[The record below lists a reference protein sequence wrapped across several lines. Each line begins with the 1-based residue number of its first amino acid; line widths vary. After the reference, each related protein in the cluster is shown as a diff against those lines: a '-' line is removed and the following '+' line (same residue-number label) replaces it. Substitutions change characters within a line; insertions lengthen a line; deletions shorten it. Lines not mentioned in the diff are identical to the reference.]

1 MIRTAR
7 RITTSVLGLALM
19 LPACATPQPKA
30 TTQPLQLVDAAGK
43 LCAGAETFDLEK
55 LAAKIAV
62 DVDARTARIAELVAI
77 TPLPPGAEDAETR
90 IRVRVPPTAMWGL
103 DTRVTLW
110 KDAEGAWQIA
120 TKNVNTHA
128 PPPPPPPPPAP
139 LGEDGQPLWTYPP
152 VPPPPPPYLTSAL
165 SQEDAA
171 GLDAALADPCFL
183 DGPDHLPYAAPL
195 LKTDEHGRED
205 WLCPPDSAWYTA
217 EVKLSGEP
225 VRYILYVCYMDFA
238 VSKLLTRMAYM
249 SAAPGPAVD

>member
-1 MIRTAR
+1 MTRTAE
-7 RITTSVLGLALM
+7 RIAVSLLGIALL
-19 LPACATPQPKA
+19 LPGCATPA
-30 TTQPLQLVDAAGK
+30 TTRPPQLVDAKGK

-55 LAAKIAV
+55 LAARIAV
-62 DVDARTARIAELVAI
+62 DVDARTARIAELTAI

-110 KDAEGAWQIA
+110 KSADGDWQIA

-128 PPPPPPPPPAP
+128 PPPPPAP

-152 VPPPPPPYLTSAL
+152 APPPPPPYLTSAL
-165 SQEDAA
+165 SQEEAA
-171 GLDAALADPCFL
+171 GLDAALADPCFI
-183 DGPDHLPYAAPL
+183 DGPDHLPYAVPL

-225 VRYILYVCYMDFA
+225 VRYISHACYMDFA

-249 SAAPGPAVD
+249 SATPEPPVD